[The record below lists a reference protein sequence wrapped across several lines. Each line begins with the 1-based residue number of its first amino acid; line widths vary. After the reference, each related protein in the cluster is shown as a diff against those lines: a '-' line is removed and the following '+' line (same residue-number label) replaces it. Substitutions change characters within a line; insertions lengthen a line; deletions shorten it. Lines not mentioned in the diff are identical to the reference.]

1 MGENIRLYQRPFVWK
16 PVDRRAVDADL
27 LEVRR
32 RATLSERPAW
42 VDDVAQ
48 RDLPRGRSI
57 GCADVVTILR
67 IDVRLA
73 RTSFIRVAW
82 LALRCSDGLLARW
95 LSFRGTFGSR
105 GGAFIVGIEAE
116 CNPKHQ
122 RTCSADG

>member
-1 MGENIRLYQRPFVWK
+1 M
-16 PVDRRAVDADL
+16 RA
-27 LEVRR
+27 RIK
-32 RATLSERPAW
+32 W
-42 VDDVAQ
+42 IGDVAFVGESGSGHALVL
-48 RDLPRGRSI
+48 DGSPDHGGRNI
-57 GCADVVTILR
+57 GVRPMEALLIGVGACSAFDVVTILR

-95 LSFRGTFGSR
+95 LSFRGAFGSR